1 MLLLFKGNREWKWR
15 PVEKHS
21 KGPQINKEGKLE
33 GQSFKQKDKDA
44 ALSHVVCSEVQMQY
58 SARNAVLLR
67 QQIIFNQATRV
78 HKPDRTCIAGK
89 WWQNKK
95 AEARV
100 YFVHMPLWKQ

>member
-1 MLLLFKGNREWKWR
+1 MSFLSCYYFSKETEWKRW

-44 ALSHVVCSEVQMQY
+44 ALSHVVCSEVQMQH
-58 SARNAVLLR
+58 SARNAVLLQ

-78 HKPDRTCIAGK
+78 HNPGRICIAGK
-89 WWQNKK
+89 
-95 AEARV
+95 
-100 YFVHMPLWKQ
+100 